1 MCESQDLICQT
12 LSDEL
17 PFGDRPFVRAAPHSS
32 LVASGLG
39 RARGQAP
46 QPLSGAP
53 KAQGLTARTNPK
65 PPWVLAECDLF

>member
-1 MCESQDLICQT
+1 MGRSFI
-12 LSDEL
+12 
-17 PFGDRPFVRAAPHSS
+17 RAAPHSS

-53 KAQGLTARTNPK
+53 KAQGLTARTNLK
-65 PPWVLAECDLF
+65 PPWILDQMFA